1 MALSK
6 EQQEQL
12 TPSKA
17 LKELKEGHQRFVDGN
32 PLLLSTS
39 SLINQTKKSQF
50 PKAIVISCI
59 DSRVPVE
66 QIFDQNIG
74 DIFVAR
80 VAGNFINN
88 DILASIEYACVVA
101 QSPLVIVLGHE
112 GCGAVSSACDG
123 VKLGH
128 ITEML
133 KAITPAIEY
142 AKKTSDEPFNSSNAS
157 YVVSV
162 TESNVLLNINKIT
175 QKSQLL
181 KECVENGQLA
191 ICGGIYQIKDG
202 TINWL

>member
-12 TPSKA
+12 TPSLA

-32 PLLLSTS
+32 PLVLSTS
-39 SLINQTKKSQF
+39 SLINQTAKAQF
-50 PKAIVISCI
+50 PKAIVVSCI

-88 DILASIEYACVVA
+88 DILASIEYAC
-101 QSPLVIVLGHE
+101 
-112 GCGAVSSACDG
+112 DG
-123 VKLGH
+123 VQLGH
-128 ITEML
+128 ITDML
-133 KAITPAIEY
+133 EAITPAIEY
-142 AKKTSDEPFNSSNAS
+142 AQKTYHEPFNSSNTS
-157 YVVSV
+157 YV
-162 TESNVLLNINKIT
+162 TESNVALNINKIT
-175 QKSQLL
+175 QQSQLL
-181 KECVENGQLA
+181 KQRIENGQLA
-191 ICGGIYQIKDG
+191 ICGGVYQINKG

>member
-6 EQQEQL
+6 EQQEKL
-12 TPSKA
+12 TPSLA
-17 LKELKEGHQRFVDGN
+17 LKELKEGHQRFIDGT
-32 PLLLSTS
+32 PLTLSTS
-39 SLINQTKKSQF
+39 SLINQTAKAQF
-50 PKAIVISCI
+50 PKAIVVSCI

-88 DILASIEYACVVA
+88 DILASIEYACAVA

-133 KAITPAIEY
+133 KAITPAIED
-142 AKKTSDEPFNSSNAS
+142 AQKISDEPFNSSNSS
-157 YVVSV
+157 YVASV

-175 QKSQLL
+175 QQSQLL
-181 KECVENGQLA
+181 KERIENGQLA
-191 ICGGIYQIKDG
+191 ICGGVYQIKDG

>member
-6 EQQEQL
+6 EQQKQF
-12 TPSKA
+12 TPSLA
-17 LKELKEGHQRFVDGN
+17 LKDLKEGHQRFVDGK
-32 PLLLSTS
+32 PLTLSTS
-39 SLINQTKKSQF
+39 SLINQTAKAQF
-50 PKAIVISCI
+50 PKAIVVSCI

-88 DILASIEYACVVA
+88 DILASIEYACAVA
-101 QSPLVIVLGHE
+101 QSPLVIILGHE

-123 VKLGH
+123 VQLGH

-133 KAITPAIEY
+133 QAISPAIED
-142 AKKTSDEPFNSSNAS
+142 AQKTSVEPFNSSNTS
-157 YVVSV
+157 YVTSV
-162 TESNVLLNINKIT
+162 TESNVLLNINKIS
-175 QKSQLL
+175 QRSQLL
-181 KECVENGQLA
+181 KERIVNGQLA
-191 ICGGIYQIKDG
+191 ICGGVYQIKDG

>member
-12 TPSKA
+12 TPSLA
-17 LKELKEGHQRFVDGN
+17 LRELKEGHQRFVDGN
-32 PLLLSTS
+32 TLALSTS
-39 SLINQTKKSQF
+39 SLINQTAKAQF
-50 PKAIVISCI
+50 PKAIVVSCI

-88 DILASIEYACVVA
+88 DILASIEYACAVA

-123 VKLGH
+123 VQLGH

-133 KAITPAIEY
+133 QAITPAIED
-142 AKKTSDEPFNSSNAS
+142 AQKTSVEPFNSSNAS
-157 YVVSV
+157 YVDSV

-175 QKSQLL
+175 QQSQLL
-181 KECVENGQLA
+181 KERIENGQLA
-191 ICGGIYQIKDG
+191 ICGGVYRIKDG

>member
-6 EQQEQL
+6 EQQKQF
-12 TPSKA
+12 TPSLA
-17 LKELKEGHQRFVDGN
+17 LKDLKEGHQRFVDGK
-32 PLLLSTS
+32 PLTLSTS
-39 SLINQTKKSQF
+39 SLINQTAKAQF
-50 PKAIVISCI
+50 PKAIVVSCI

-88 DILASIEYACVVA
+88 DILASIEYACAVA
-101 QSPLVIVLGHE
+101 QSPLVIILGHE

-123 VKLGH
+123 VQLGH

-133 KAITPAIEY
+133 QAISPAIED
-142 AKKTSDEPFNSSNAS
+142 AQKTSVEPFNSSNTS
-157 YVVSV
+157 YITSV
-162 TESNVLLNINKIT
+162 TESNVLLNINKIS
-175 QKSQLL
+175 QQSQLL
-181 KECVENGQLA
+181 KERIVNGQLA
-191 ICGGIYQIKDG
+191 ICGGVYQIKDG

>member
-12 TPSKA
+12 TPSLA
-17 LKELKEGHQRFVDGN
+17 LKELKEGHQRFVDGT
-32 PLLLSTS
+32 PITLSTS
-39 SLINQTKKSQF
+39 SLIKQTAKAQF
-50 PKAIVISCI
+50 PKAIVVSCI

-80 VAGNFINN
+80 VAGNFINT

-123 VKLGH
+123 VELGH
-128 ITEML
+128 ITDML
-133 KAITPAIEY
+133 QAISPALKE
-142 AKKTSDEPFNSSNAS
+142 AQKTSVQPFDSSNTS
-157 YVVSV
+157 YVASV
-162 TESNVLLNINKIT
+162 TQYNVLLSINKIT
-175 QKSQLL
+175 QQSKLL
-181 KECVENGQLA
+181 KERLENGQLA
-191 ICGGIYQIKDG
+191 ICGGIYQINDG

>member
-6 EQQEQL
+6 EQQKQF
-12 TPSKA
+12 TPSLA
-17 LKELKEGHQRFVDGN
+17 LKDLKEGHQRFVDGK
-32 PLLLSTS
+32 PLTLSTS
-39 SLINQTKKSQF
+39 SLINQTAKAQF
-50 PKAIVISCI
+50 PKAIVVSCI

-88 DILASIEYACVVA
+88 DILASIEYACAVA
-101 QSPLVIVLGHE
+101 QSPLVIILGHE

-123 VKLGH
+123 VQLGH

-133 KAITPAIEY
+133 QAINPAIED
-142 AKKTSDEPFNSSNAS
+142 AQKTSVEPFNSSNTS
-157 YVVSV
+157 YVTSV
-162 TESNVLLNINKIT
+162 TESNVLLNINKIS
-175 QKSQLL
+175 QQSQLL
-181 KECVENGQLA
+181 KERIVNGQLA
-191 ICGGIYQIKDG
+191 ICGGVYQIKDG

>member
-6 EQQEQL
+6 EQQKQF
-12 TPSKA
+12 TPSLA
-17 LKELKEGHQRFVDGN
+17 LKDLKEGHQRFVDGK
-32 PLLLSTS
+32 PLTLSTS
-39 SLINQTKKSQF
+39 SLINQTAKAQF
-50 PKAIVISCI
+50 PKAIVVSCI

-88 DILASIEYACVVA
+88 DILASIEYACAVA
-101 QSPLVIVLGHE
+101 QSPLVIILGHE

-123 VKLGH
+123 VQLGH

-133 KAITPAIEY
+133 QAINPAIED
-142 AKKTSDEPFNSSNAS
+142 AQKTSVEPFNSSNTS
-157 YVVSV
+157 YITSV
-162 TESNVLLNINKIT
+162 TESNVLLNINKIS
-175 QKSQLL
+175 QQSQLL
-181 KECVENGQLA
+181 KERIVNGQLA
-191 ICGGIYQIKDG
+191 ICGGVYQIKDG

>member
-6 EQQEQL
+6 EQQKQF
-12 TPSKA
+12 TPSLA
-17 LKELKEGHQRFVDGN
+17 LKDLKEGHQRFVDGK
-32 PLLLSTS
+32 PLTLSTS
-39 SLINQTKKSQF
+39 SLINQTAKAQF
-50 PKAIVISCI
+50 PKAIVVSCI

-88 DILASIEYACVVA
+88 DILASIEYACAVA
-101 QSPLVIVLGHE
+101 QSPLVIILGHE

-123 VKLGH
+123 VQLGH

-133 KAITPAIEY
+133 QAISPAIED
-142 AKKTSDEPFNSSNAS
+142 AQKTSVEPFNSSNTS
-157 YVVSV
+157 YVTSV
-162 TESNVLLNINKIT
+162 TESNVLLNINKIS
-175 QKSQLL
+175 QQSQLL
-181 KECVENGQLA
+181 KERIVNGQLA
-191 ICGGIYQIKDG
+191 ICGGVYQIKDG